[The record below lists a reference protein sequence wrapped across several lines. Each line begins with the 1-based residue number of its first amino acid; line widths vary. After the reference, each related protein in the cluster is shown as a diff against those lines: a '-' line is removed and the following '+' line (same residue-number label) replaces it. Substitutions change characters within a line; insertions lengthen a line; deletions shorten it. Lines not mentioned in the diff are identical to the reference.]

1 MTAPIEFEKTASN
14 SLSKLLNSSK
24 ASIKSMRANT
34 RHSFKSGLAFI
45 NNSATLKGPLAGGL
59 VLTAIAN
66 KYSGHVARLASYN
79 PPGNPDRKE
88 DTFKQPIVIHTLGK
102 RGL

>member
-24 ASIKSMRANT
+24 ASIKSMKANT
-34 RHSFKSGLAFI
+34 GRSFKSGLAFI
-45 NNSATLKGPLAGGL
+45 NNSATLKGPLVGGL
-59 VLTAIAN
+59 VLTALAT
-66 KYSGHVARLASYN
+66 KYNNHIARLAKYN

-88 DTFKQPIVIHTLGK
+88 DTFKQPMVIHTLGK